1 MGTQDNKLKMIKMKG
16 YKGYVWEGFKK
27 IAAMYDTVQWNGK
40 DDSKS
45 KAREIIETPFK
56 KIYKF

>member
-1 MGTQDNKLKMIKMKG
+1 MKG

-56 KIYKF
+56 KTYKF